1 MTFKDYIT
9 KTEKGKAELKNY
21 LKKHPEVKRKIK
33 RMKDRII
40 LPQSKQSR
48 HMDSSN
54 MGSTQ
59 QLPAATSGNQPEMS

>member
-1 MTFKDYIT
+1 MTFKEYIHT
-9 KTEKGKAELKNY
+9 KKGKIELKNY
-21 LKKHPEVKRKIK
+21 LKKYPKVKKKIE
-33 RMKDRII
+33 RMQNRVV

-59 QLPAATSGNQPEMS
+59 QLPAATAGNQPSMS